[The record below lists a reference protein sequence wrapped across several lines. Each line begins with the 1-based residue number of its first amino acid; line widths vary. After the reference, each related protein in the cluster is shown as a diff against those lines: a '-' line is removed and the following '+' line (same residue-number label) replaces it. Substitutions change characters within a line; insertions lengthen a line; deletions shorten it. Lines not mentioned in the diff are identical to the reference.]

1 MEGEAVLPAS
11 LGRMRRT
18 TSEEGK
24 PVRIFTGLEWLDWS
38 IARLSPT
45 ADPACFDL
53 ECGPPVLIHRPMV
66 TKQLA
71 AWKDASAFL
80 QYLKSRKPK
89 HGSHA
94 EEWGGPLFIRVLAQS
109 NGRSSVYTAKCWTQ
123 VKKVSDIPPDL
134 AYTQIYWGHRS
145 AQMIIHDAAPDGAL
159 PACMHQRNTERSLI
173 LFLSLRSTLS
183 GTHRDET
190 TSVLYCV
197 SGVKVIYLAH
207 PDTPEMLKQRSLSD
221 EADFIEYN
229 PFNDPDPSPLWKR
242 VELLPGGSLLI
253 PRGWWHN
260 VFSTAGQ
267 HGCMPLVKRG

>member
-1 MEGEAVLPAS
+1 
-11 LGRMRRT
+11 
-18 TSEEGK
+18 
-24 PVRIFTGLEWLDWS
+24 
-38 IARLSPT
+38 
-45 ADPACFDL
+45 
-53 ECGPPVLIHRPMV
+53 
-66 TKQLA
+66 
-71 AWKDASAFL
+71 
-80 QYLKSRKPK
+80 
-89 HGSHA
+89 
-94 EEWGGPLFIRVLAQS
+94 
-109 NGRSSVYTAKCWTQ
+109 
-123 VKKVSDIPPDL
+123 
-134 AYTQIYWGHRS
+134 
-145 AQMIIHDAAPDGAL
+145 MIIHDAAPDGAL

-260 VFSTAGQ
+260 VFSTAGCIGLSMEVTKAATLGDMSQ
-267 HGCMPLVKRG
+267 RRLDLMQEVEQGIGVPSAVLDVKRDQAGVTMAPPLPLNSLRQKVGVVCCGGGSDVRLGTMDGVGCRGGHVKYHVQFGDGQHEWLSPRALRRQTAAPQPQPGKPSDRAPSECRYTSKAPKIPSTIKTTPR